1 MSQAVI
7 NAAAQTANVLNEHHY
22 NTFYE
27 NPEFWVGLAFIFV
40 VLALSSPISKVIK
53 GMIQNKIEGIKN
65 RLTTSEQLLEDA
77 QKLLSDYEKKLRNAK
92 KEAADIAEKSKR
104 QIEYIKTANLSKLEQ
119 EMRNKEKEAEE
130 RINAAKENADKEF
143 TELASALSIK
153 IVKQAI
159 QDNLSHETQSKLIDK
174 SIQAIGKLN

>member
-1 MSQAVI
+1 MSQTVI
-7 NAAAQTANVLNEHHY
+7 DTAAQTANILNEHHY

-40 VLALSSPISKVIK
+40 VIALSRPISKVVK
-53 GMIQNKIEGIKN
+53 GMINNKIEGIKT
-65 RLTTSEQLLEDA
+65 RLSTSEQLMEDA

-92 KEAADIAEKSKR
+92 KEAASIAEKSKK

-153 IVKQAI
+153 IVKQTL
-159 QDNLSHETQSKLIDK
+159 QDNLTPELQSKLIDN
-174 SIQAIGKLN
+174 SIQTIGKLN